1 MELLDKILAAFKP
14 KKAVPEN
21 LGSAPIDNVPS
32 DVVPV
37 DEPVLVEPVLDDPT
51 MVEPPKVEPQQVD
64 PAAVAE
70 MATKL
75 EAYVYDPEVAQEL
88 APIFVAMS
96 AVDGF
101 DKVVELLD
109 AKEKQIEAISG
120 NTPQQSTPEVKKQTV
135 TKPPTASEIL
145 KARNQ

>member
-1 MELLDKILAAFKP
+1 MTLITFLESVKTMLDKLMAAFKP
-14 KKAVPEN
+14 KQA
-21 LGSAPIDNVPS
+21 APAAPADANAPAAPDNQAATP
-32 DVVPV
+32 DAQAPAA
-37 DEPVLVEPVLDDPT
+37 P
-51 MVEPPKVEPQQVD
+51 D

-88 APIFVAMS
+88 APVFVAMS

-101 DKVVELLD
+101 DKVMEMLD
-109 AKEKQIEAISG
+109 AKEKQIESISG
-120 NTPQQSTPEVKKQTV
+120 NTPQQSTPDVKKETV
-135 TKPPTASEIL
+135 IKTPSAAEIL